1 MKCCFPSLCPSVCSS
16 RAESKCSQR
25 QQKALSSTVH
35 RLSENLKQLQQEN
48 SALREELATDS
59 PAGGIKG
66 AFSHNKTTLTG
77 QIKRHLLYLFLS
89 LTSSFT
95 FAVPPLNECFQFFI
109 SETVLGDCLQC
120 YYWAKTLIYQEGV
133 RYFAHQI

>member
-1 MKCCFPSLCPSVCSS
+1 MKCCFSPLCPSVCSS

-66 AFSHNKTTLTG
+66 AFSHNKTPLTG

-95 FAVPPLNECFQFFI
+95 FAVPPLNESFQLFI
-109 SETVLGDCLQC
+109 SETVLGDCFTML
-120 YYWAKTLIYQEGV
+120 LLS
-133 RYFAHQI
+133 